1 MPDEQVISSRDLLIK
16 GSTAVAGG
24 VGTLLP
30 SSLFENFLP
39 LAEGEGSFME

>member
-24 VGTLLP
+24 GDAASLLP
-30 SSLFENFLP
+30 PDKNLLN
-39 LAEGEGSFME
+39 